1 VPSEPCPRD
10 SPWNESVT
18 NSAAPA
24 GRGYRHH
31 TVPRSPRCNLPD
43 GFFQVTARGV
53 AGALIFVDDHDRQAF
68 FLLQQQVS
76 ELWGWRVHAWCQMG
90 THYHLVVEAKREQ
103 MSYAVHRLN
112 GLYAQRFNRR
122 HERRGHLFENR
133 FSSWVIHDEE
143 HLRATIAYV
152 LENPVRAGLCTD
164 ARDWLWSGSSV
175 GHPADLA
182 AAALS

>member
-1 VPSEPCPRD
+1 
-10 SPWNESVT
+10 
-18 NSAAPA
+18 
-24 GRGYRHH
+24 
-31 TVPRSPRCNLPD
+31 
-43 GFFQVTARGV
+43 
-53 AGALIFVDDHDRQAF
+53 
-68 FLLQQQVS
+68 
-76 ELWGWRVHAWCQMG
+76 
-90 THYHLVVEAKREQ
+90 

-164 ARDWLWSGSSV
+164 ARDWLWSGSRV
-175 GHPADLA
+175 GNPADLA